1 MNLSSGHQLH
11 FSERGFTLLEL
22 LISVLLLSVILTAL
36 YSTFFISDKAMT
48 GLDEALQGLREA
60 RMSMDAMSREM
71 DSVVYKA
78 GDKNSIFKVEDRDLY
93 GKQVSRITFTAF
105 SLLRPG
111 LSRISYYAEEKDNRL
126 TLFKQIDN
134 AFKKVDTARGDTAK
148 GVELIEGIDSFS
160 VEAWSIDKWVK
171 TWDADE
177 AKQVPEELRISITVM
192 FKGRPVRI
200 YETVRPKIGRTI

>member
-1 MNLSSGHQLH
+1 MNSSSGHH
-11 FSERGFTLLEL
+11 PHVSDSGFTLLEL

-36 YSTFFISDKAMT
+36 YSTFFISDRAMT

-60 RMSMDAMSREM
+60 RMSMDTMSREI

-93 GKQVSRITFTAF
+93 GKQVSRITFNAF

-111 LSRISYYAEEKDNRL
+111 LSRISYYVEEKDNKL
-126 TLFKQIDN
+126 TLYKQIDS
-134 AFKKVDTARGDTAK
+134 AFKAGDTAK
-148 GVELIEGIDSFS
+148 GDIPKGVELMEGIDSFS
-160 VEAWSIDKWVK
+160 VEVWAIDKWVK

-177 AKQVPEELRISITVM
+177 ARQVPEELRISITVM
-192 FKGRPVRI
+192 FKGRPLRI
-200 YETVRPKIGRTI
+200 YETVRPKIGKTI

>member
-1 MNLSSGHQLH
+1 MTFSSGHYPH
-11 FSERGFTLLEL
+11 ASDRGFTLLEL
-22 LISVLLLSVILTAL
+22 LISVLLFSVILIAL

-48 GLDEALQGLREA
+48 GLDESLQGLREA
-60 RMSMDAMSREM
+60 RMSIDTMSREL
-71 DSVVYKA
+71 DSVVYKS

-111 LSRISYYAEEKDNRL
+111 LSRISYYAEEKNGRL

-134 AFKKVDTARGDTAK
+134 AYKTGDPAK

-160 VEAWSIDKWVK
+160 VEVWAIDKWVK

-177 AKQVPEELRISITVM
+177 AKQMPEELRISITVM
-192 FKGRPVRI
+192 FKDRPLRI
-200 YETVRPKIGRTI
+200 YETVSPKIGKAI

>member
-134 AFKKVDTARGDTAK
+134 AYKPDSPAK
-148 GVELIEGIDSFS
+148 GVDLIEGIDSFF
-160 VEAWSIDKWVK
+160 VEVWDKDKWVK

-177 AKQVPEELRISITVM
+177 TKQAPEELRVTITVM
-192 FKGRPVRI
+192 FKDRPLRI
-200 YETVRPKIGRTI
+200 YETVSPKIGKAI